1 MKMQKPKLAMYWAA
15 ACGGCEISLV
25 NTHEFILE
33 LDRHFN
39 FFFCPCLLDTKRR
52 ELEALNDAEIAITLF
67 NGALRT
73 EENLEMAR
81 LLRKKS
87 EILVA
92 FGSCATTGGIP
103 ALANQRTLSELCNTV
118 YADAPGLDAAGGQPA
133 ITSIYE
139 GFELSLPPLL
149 PTVQT
154 LADQVAVDYFMPG
167 CPPEPEQIVA
177 VLQHLISGQPLPPR
191 GTWLGCSQRAVCD
204 ECPREKRD
212 QPVAAL
218 VRPGGKLPE
227 PGWCLLEQGFV
238 CLGSATRGGC
248 KGLCPAVNMPCSGCY
263 GPLDRSRD
271 PGAASL
277 ASVTA
282 VLAPLEIK
290 GLGDAEVTMQQE
302 RSLQGIPD
310 PLGTL
315 YRYSFSSAVLPTD
328 RGGSCQ
334 NV

>member
-1 MKMQKPKLAMYWAA
+1 MDKQKPKLAMYWAA
-15 ACGGCEISLV
+15 SCGGCEISVV

-33 LDRHFN
+33 LDQHFN
-39 FFFCPCLLDTKRR
+39 FFFCPCLLDAKRAD
-52 ELEALNDAEIAITLF
+52 LEALDDNEIALTLF

-87 EILVA
+87 EILIA

-118 YADAPGLDAAGGQPA
+118 YTDAPGLDAAGGQPA

-149 PTVQT
+149 PKVQT

-191 GTWLGCSQRAVCD
+191 GAWLGCSQRAVCD

-212 QPVAAL
+212 HPVAAL
-218 VRPGGKLPE
+218 VRPGSRLPE

-248 KGLCPAVNMPCSGCY
+248 KGLCPSVNMPCSGCY
-263 GPLDRSRD
+263 GPVDLVRD
-271 PGAASL
+271 PGTTSL
-277 ASVTA
+277 VSVTA
-282 VLAPLEIK
+282 VLAPSETR
-290 GLGDAEVTMQQE
+290 GSSDAEIQLQQKQ
-302 RSLQGIPD
+302 SLLAVPD
-310 PLGTL
+310 PLGSF
-315 YRYSFSSAVLPTD
+315 YRYTLSKSRLQNA
-328 RGGSCQ
+328 GEQQCQ